1 MGSETELKFQVSP
14 QDLKKLRVVRQLRP
28 PDDEPK
34 KSENLLSVYFD
45 TAECRLRRKGISLR
59 VRHIG
64 DYRLQTIKTQTA
76 GIPFSRGEWEHRID
90 SDVPDLRL
98 ARGAPLAPLR
108 NKNLSSKLVPLF
120 ATHVHRVT
128 RSLREGGSRIEM
140 ALDQGVVRA
149 GRKTQLIN
157 EVELELKRGKVAD
170 LFKLAKVIEGLVPV
184 QLAFKSKSER
194 RQPQRGS
201 IRQGPLA
208 GGPFDD

>member
-14 QDLKKLRVVRQLRP
+14 QNLKKLRVVRQLRP

-64 DYRLQTIKTQTA
+64 DYRLQTIKTQTS

-108 NKNLSSKLVPLF
+108 NKISVRNWFPSSRPMYTASHVLF
-120 ATHVHRVT
+120 EKVEAVLKWHWTRV
-128 RSLREGGSRIEM
+128 SSVL
-140 ALDQGVVRA
+140 A
-149 GRKTQLIN
+149 GR
-157 EVELELKRGKVAD
+157 R
-170 LFKLAKVIEGLVPV
+170 
-184 QLAFKSKSER
+184 S
-194 RQPQRGS
+194 
-201 IRQGPLA
+201 
-208 GGPFDD
+208 